1 MKTDR
6 INFLVQKLYKALG
19 KTASSFTAELTQGI
33 PHVTNLDETTAGLS
47 YFSALT
53 ALNIYGEIDGDK
65 ENSAAVPK
73 LSAFLNMSSLTSFI
87 NRFRGFNIAFKAIG
101 AS

>member
-1 MKTDR
+1 M
-6 INFLVQKLYKALG
+6 QKLYKALG